1 MLKRSRRLSLRDLF
15 SISENLVEFR
25 RRSGERNKICFLPR
39 HALGRKLFSPRKR
52 AKWPNGVPT
61 RLLPC
66 GERSSPDIREVF
78 RLRETELGVRDCDDV
93 RCRGVRSFR
102 RKRLCLFRR
111 ADPQAMP
118 AGTFVFVRNFYQ
130 PLAYMATMFF
140 RISTTLSICSTQ
152 ASSSGPWKL
161 PAPVPRLGQGRP
173 M

>member
-25 RRSGERNKICFLPR
+25 RRSGERNKICFLTR
-39 HALGRKLFSPRKR
+39 HVRGRKRFSPRKR
-52 AKWPNGVPT
+52 AKWPLSADILCAAAGCDLFVGKGFAFFDGLT
-61 RLLPC
+61 R
-66 GERSSPDIREVF
+66 RHS
-78 RLRETELGVRDCDDV
+78 LREL
-93 RCRGVRSFR
+93 
-102 RKRLCLFRR
+102 
-111 ADPQAMP
+111 
-118 AGTFVFVRNFYQ
+118 FVFVRNFYQ

-161 PAPVPRLGQGRP
+161 PAPVPKLGQGRP